1 LTTVATPAAEQRM
14 IVRRAL
20 RAGDIAAISDL
31 HRRVY
36 GLEFDLDERFVAA
49 VARSVHDAVA
59 AGWPERGGAVWL
71 IERDGELAG
80 SLGLTDEGDGIGR
93 VRWFV
98 FEPELRGRGLG
109 RSLID
114 ELLAEARAAS
124 LRMLELETFS
134 ALAVAAHLYRDAGFE
149 LRSAA
154 TTDKWGPKIV
164 YQRYE
169 LDLA

>member
-1 LTTVATPAAEQRM
+1 M
-14 IVRRAL
+14 IVRRTL

-36 GLEFDLDERFVAA
+36 GPEFDMDERFVAD

-59 AGWPERGGAVWL
+59 AGWPDRRGAVWL
-71 IERDGELAG
+71 LERDGEVAG
-80 SLGLTDEGDGIGR
+80 SLGLTDEGGGVGR

-98 FEPELRGRGLG
+98 FESGLRGHGLG
-109 RSLID
+109 RSLIG
-114 ELLAEARAAS
+114 ELVAEARAAS
-124 LRMLELETFS
+124 FRMLELETFS
-134 ALAVAAHLYRDAGFE
+134 ALTAAAHLYRDAGFE
-149 LRSAA
+149 LRSAV
-154 TTDKWGPKIV
+154 TTDRWGPEIV